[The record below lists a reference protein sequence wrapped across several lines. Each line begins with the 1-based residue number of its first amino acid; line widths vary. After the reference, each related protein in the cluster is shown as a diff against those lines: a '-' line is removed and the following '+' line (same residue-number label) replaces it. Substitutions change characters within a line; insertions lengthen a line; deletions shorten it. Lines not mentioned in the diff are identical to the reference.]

1 MNIERILS
9 FNEKMSTR
17 LMFTE
22 FTFVG
27 LILKIEFIFLVS
39 LTFFLFLWMI
49 KKVITSSVKYIADMV
64 YISGA
69 ILFFWDINEYLL
81 KIHLTNIPEIKK
93 LFFYPVFYYAVGMGL
108 ALLWKLL
115 LKPGKER
122 MIYEYTAKERNT

>member
-1 MNIERILS
+1 
-9 FNEKMSTR
+9 
-17 LMFTE
+17 MFTE

-69 ILFFWDINEYLL
+69 ILFFWDIKEYLL
-81 KIHLTNIPEIKK
+81 KVHLTNIPEIKK
-93 LFFYPVFYYAVGMGL
+93 LFFYPVFYYAVGLGL

-115 LKPGKER
+115 LKLGKER

>member
-1 MNIERILS
+1 MTAMFVILSEWEAQYIIMNIERILS

-69 ILFFWDINEYLL
+69 ILFF
-81 KIHLTNIPEIKK
+81 
-93 LFFYPVFYYAVGMGL
+93 
-108 ALLWKLL
+108 
-115 LKPGKER
+115 
-122 MIYEYTAKERNT
+122 